1 MNLAPRNPITT
12 LGLGASRH
20 ALFSI
25 ASALILSSL
34 GCRLHAPIGPD
45 KCANITPGAIPAKT
59 GTQTCQW
66 QGAQADRAEAGKYVI
81 NQSEWFMGGKTLG
94 PDGRR
99 HVELIAKQVSQTPYP
114 VVISLSDNDDLNEA
128 RRQIVVE
135 KLAEAGLADADQ
147 RVVIG
152 QPLGEGLYG
161 PEATRYG
168 GMRMFGLPGS
178 LGIGGGGGGGLGG
191 GGIGG
196 GGIGGG
202 GIGGGGIGGMGGGMG
217 GGIY

>member
-1 MNLAPRNPITT
+1 MNLASRNPVTT

-20 ALFSI
+20 ALVAI

-66 QGAQADRAEAGKYVI
+66 QAAQADRAEAGKYVI

-99 HVELIAKQVSQTPYP
+99 HVELIAKRVSQTPYP
-114 VVISLSDNDDLNEA
+114 VVISISDNDDLDAA
-128 RRQIVVE
+128 RRQIIVD
-135 KLAEAGLADADQ
+135 KLTCAGLTDADE

-152 QPLGEGLYG
+152 KPLGEGLYG
-161 PEATRYG
+161 LEAARYG
-168 GMRMFGLPGS
+168 GMRMIGLPGS
-178 LGIGGGGGGGLGG
+178 LGIGGGGGGGGG
-191 GGIGG
+191 IGGGMGGIGG
-196 GGIGGG
+196 GG
-202 GIGGGGIGGMGGGMG
+202 GGMGGGMG
-217 GGIY
+217 GIGGGMGGGMY